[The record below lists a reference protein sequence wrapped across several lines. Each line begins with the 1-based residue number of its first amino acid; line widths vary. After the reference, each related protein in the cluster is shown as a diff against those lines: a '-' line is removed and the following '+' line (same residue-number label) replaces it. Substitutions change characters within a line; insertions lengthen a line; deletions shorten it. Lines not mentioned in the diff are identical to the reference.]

1 MKTVPRWLVVS
12 LVILSVAALAS
23 MALARGGGRGGGRG
37 DSGSA
42 ILCLSGGQLNRS
54 LSTIRALISAS
65 GTQKTALDDLEKA
78 AKEYSDNMS
87 RACAGD
93 SPTDIPAKFATSD
106 RRLEAALTGIRK
118 LKPAAEKF
126 YVTLNDEQ
134 KAQANLF
141 IDLPGL

>member
-1 MKTVPRWLVVS
+1 MKSMSRCLVVS
-12 LVILSVAALAS
+12 VVILSAAALAS
-23 MALARGGGRGGGRG
+23 VALARGGGRVGGRG
-37 DSGSA
+37 ISGSA

-54 LSTIRALISAS
+54 LTTIGTVISAS
-65 GTQKTALDDLEKA
+65 GSQKTALDDLEKA

-87 RACAGD
+87 RVCAGD
-93 SPTDIPAKFATSD
+93 SPMDIPAKFAASD

-118 LKPAAEKF
+118 LKPTAEKF
-126 YVTLNDEQ
+126 YATLSDEQ